1 MVYFNYLFL
10 GDTAAQILR
19 KLPKLIVLERNGY
32 PLSFDELSAV
42 SSNLLSLSSGGG
54 LNIDTFQ
61 IGLHLLS
68 FPHLENVQIYSTNDS
83 NLHLI
88 IKILENSLSS
98 SIRRVGSLK
107 SFKLYRST
115 FQEIDLL
122 EGTISIVDYGKLR
135 TSLNNII
142 EVCFELTDQRRRQG

>member
-1 MVYFNYLFL
+1 
-10 GDTAAQILR
+10 
-19 KLPKLIVLERNGY
+19 VLERKGY

-42 SSNLLSLSSGGG
+42 SPNLLSLSSGGG

-61 IGLHLLS
+61 IDLPLLS
-68 FPHLENVQIYSTNDS
+68 FPRLENVEIYSKNDS
-83 NLHLI
+83 NLHFI

-107 SFKLYRST
+107 SLRLYRST
-115 FQEIDLL
+115 FQGTRLNLL
-122 EGTISIVDYGKLR
+122 EGTISTVDYGQLR